1 MPIGLIE
8 SSWGG
13 TSVETWMPDEAIE
26 DCGLN
31 KLPDYVGVPIYEYC
45 NLSRVKAYKMRRV
58 SVGML

>member
-31 KLPDYVGVPIYEYC
+31 KLPDYVSFVPTITSVAISPG
-45 NLSRVKAYKMRRV
+45 SRHTE
-58 SVGML
+58 